1 MGNTRDGF
9 ILVVD
14 DDAAKRYTLAKT
26 LTRAG
31 FAVKEAATG
40 MEALRLV
47 GSRPDLVI
55 LDVKLPDIDG
65 FEVCRRIKSD
75 PATCAI
81 PVLHVSTTF
90 VHLEDK
96 LQGLDSGA
104 DGYLTNVAEPL
115 EIVATVRAL
124 LRARRAEDAAQLS
137 TRQWQTTFDAISDG
151 VMLLDASGRV
161 VQANRTIER
170 ILERPWTEIVGKELP
185 ELWEAP
191 TPPDETLFAR
201 MLVSGARECR
211 ISLGETAGST

>member
-31 FAVKEAATG
+31 FAIQEAATG
-40 MEALRLV
+40 NEALRLV
-47 GSRPDLVI
+47 ASGPDLVI

-115 EIVATVRAL
+115 EIDRHRA
-124 LRARRAEDAAQLS
+124 S
-137 TRQWQTTFDAISDG
+137 T
-151 VMLLDASGRV
+151 
-161 VQANRTIER
+161 
-170 ILERPWTEIVGKELP
+170 P
-185 ELWEAP
+185 
-191 TPPDETLFAR
+191 
-201 MLVSGARECR
+201 
-211 ISLGETAGST
+211 AGSPR